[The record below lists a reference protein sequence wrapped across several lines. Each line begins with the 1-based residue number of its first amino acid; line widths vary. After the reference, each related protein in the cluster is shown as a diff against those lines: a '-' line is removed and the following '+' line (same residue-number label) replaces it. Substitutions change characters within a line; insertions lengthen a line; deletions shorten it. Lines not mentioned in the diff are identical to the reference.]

1 MNNFGDKIKKVRLEH
16 GMSQEEF
23 ARELLYTCV
32 APDVKLEN
40 VELADKV
47 VDASTSFN
55 QMVAEAL
62 LELVEE
68 TL

>member
-1 MNNFGDKIKKVRLEH
+1 M
-16 GMSQEEF
+16 
-23 ARELLYTCV
+23 YTCV